1 MRISDG
7 IIGRRRVV
15 VIAWAVAFLA
25 MTPLI
30 LNYSHFVSYSTSSS
44 TLSGSESTRAQDI
57 LAGLSP
63 QNSTLIVVVQAG
75 QSQVKTGDAILRFQS
90 ELAGK
95 GIPYV
100 AGSASAFSEYED
112 YLDSVQGAGS
122 GASYVEANGLTGAP
136 SFMTKDSVS
145 PDNSTYLV
153 TVSFNVT
160 EDYRTANNGYPAQSA
175 TPAVRALA
183 QSVFGGGAQV
193 TGQGAIAYDTQ
204 TITSGSGFVF
214 GFTFV
219 FLAVAVAVTLASVIA
234 PLGALLFVSLS
245 TAIGYVGIYLTGAAL
260 GRVDFTV
267 TYTLTAVLLGVTT
280 DYLVFVLSR
289 YREGLRDGLPSDAAL
304 RAATGKA
311 GFAVAV
317 SGVTVAG
324 GLGVLSFVSDLR
336 SWGPVLL
343 VSILL
348 TVLMMTTLLPAV
360 ASYVGPRMFL
370 KRSMKVVEDKHYYRS
385 SRFYRAA
392 NFSIRR
398 RYLVLGVILLLAAP
412 TVYFWFNVPTT
423 YNFNEGLPK
432 GIQSVQAFDAVN
444 REFGSNLVYPT
455 YVIVNFT
462 QSVLLPN
469 GSLTQSGHDDLKQVA
484 NEIAGTP
491 GVAQVAGPVSAGG
504 GAESTSFVFDDGK
517 EAYFLVFTSFDPYS
531 QQAIGVI
538 SSLRH
543 DDGFLVGGLTSS
555 LIDLQSSNGVTYSEL
570 EVLIVA
576 VVAVILGVSFRS
588 AKYPLISLTGVFI
601 SITWTTGMLYAISKY
616 VLGEE
621 LIFLVPVV
629 LFVILMS
636 LGNDF
641 SVFIFTRVREE
652 QSKLGAEEGLS
663 RAMVGSGRVVTALGV
678 ILAVSLG
685 SLGLVPFGFLQQI
698 GIAFV
703 VSLLID
709 TFVIRTVYF
718 PAMIRAL
725 QGRVP
730 AQSRFLEGANP
741 GPDDARQ

>member
-1 MRISDG
+1 MLKRMHQGDSFSMISDNV
-7 IIGRRRVV
+7 IKRRRLV
-15 VIAWAVAFLA
+15 VIAWAAAFLA

-30 LNYSHFVSYSTSSS
+30 LNYSHFISYSTSSS
-44 TLSGSESTRAQDI
+44 VLSNSESARAQNI
-57 LAGLSP
+57 LASLSP
-63 QNSTLIVVVQAG
+63 QNSTLIVVVDTG

-90 ELAGK
+90 ELASK
-95 GIPYV
+95 DIPYV
-100 AGSASAFSEYED
+100 VGTTSAFSEYED
-112 YLDSVQGAGS
+112 YLNSIQGGGS
-122 GASYVEANGLTGAP
+122 GTLYVQTNGLAGAP
-136 SFMTKDSVS
+136 SFITKDSVS

-153 TVSFNVT
+153 TVNFNVT
-160 EDYRTANNGYPAQSA
+160 ENYRTAENGYPAQNA
-175 TPAVRALA
+175 TPTIRALA
-183 QSVFGGGAQV
+183 QGLFGAGAQV

-204 TITSGSGFVF
+204 SITSSSGFVF
-214 GFTFV
+214 GFTFL

-234 PLGALLFVSLS
+234 PLAALLFVSLS
-245 TAIGYVGIYLTGAAL
+245 TAVGYVGIYLTGAIL
-260 GRVDFTV
+260 GHVDFTV

-280 DYLVFVLSR
+280 DYLVFILSR
-289 YREGLRDGLPSDAAL
+289 YREGLRDGLPGDKAL
-304 RAATGKA
+304 LAATGKA
-311 GFAVAV
+311 GFAVVV

-343 VSILL
+343 ISILL
-348 TVLMMTTLLPAV
+348 TVLMVTTLLPAI
-360 ASYVGPRMFL
+360 ASYIGPRMFL
-370 KRSMKVVEDKHYYRS
+370 KRSMKVVEDKRYYRN

-398 RYLVLGVILLLAAP
+398 RYVVLGVILLLAVP
-412 TVYFWFNVPTT
+412 TSYFWFNVPTT

-432 GIQSVQAFDAVN
+432 NLQSVQAFNTVN
-444 REFGSNLVYPT
+444 HEFGSNLVYPT

-469 GSLTQSGHDDLKQVA
+469 GSLTQSGYNTLKEAA

-491 GVAQVAGPVSAGG
+491 GVAQVMGPVSAKGN
-504 GAESTSFVFDDGK
+504 AESASFVFGDGR

-531 QQAIGVI
+531 QQAIDVVG
-538 SSLRH
+538 SLRH
-543 DDGFLVGGLTSS
+543 DSGFLVGGLTSS
-555 LIDLQSSNGVTYSEL
+555 LIDLQSSNSITYSEL
-570 EVLIVA
+570 EILIVA

-601 SITWTTGMLYAISKY
+601 SITWTTGILYVISKY
-616 VLGEE
+616 VLDEE
-621 LIFLVPVV
+621 LIFLIPIV

-652 QSKLGAEEGLS
+652 QAKLGAEEGLS

-718 PAMIRAL
+718 PAMIRLL
-725 QGRVP
+725 QGK
-730 AQSRFLEGANP
+730 GANP
-741 GPDDARQ
+741 K